1 MHALIPFR
9 GGLTVHIPTPRC
21 ITSFSPPSNTGHGME
36 VIVTFSEVLSGY
48 VTVSE

>member
-1 MHALIPFR
+1 MHACSRSGVDF
-9 GGLTVHIPTPRC
+9 TVHIPTPRC
-21 ITSFSPPSNTGHGME
+21 ITSLSPPSNTGQGME